1 MCQRRGFTLVEL
13 LAVIAVV
20 GILAAL
26 ASPSYTR
33 IMRSRRMSSAAQEVA
48 DLARVARSRAMGR
61 GSAMLFRWSASAN
74 GSSVDKQQITIRE
87 AIVGSGADMYRPA
100 TSCFQTNWQSDT
112 NSRHIGGIHVKAG
125 NYQPSKASFYD
136 VNGAVRSFAELCFT
150 PRGRTFVRYSGGS
163 GSFVPLNGVPRLQIL
178 NTETGRQ
185 RVVVLP
191 PNGAAR
197 VVMRL

>member
-1 MCQRRGFTLVEL
+1 MVEL

-48 DLARVARSRAMGR
+48 DLARIARSRAMGR
-61 GSAMLFRWSASAN
+61 GSAMLFRWAASAD
-74 GSSVDKQQITIRE
+74 GSSFETQQITIRE

-100 TSCFQTNWQSDT
+100 TSCFQTNWQSNS
-112 NSRHIGGIHVKAG
+112 NSRYVGGIHVKAEK
-125 NYQPSKASFYD
+125 YQPSKARFYD

-150 PRGRTFVRYSGGS
+150 PRGRTFVRYSGGA
-163 GSFVPLNGVPRLQIL
+163 GQFVPLNGVPRLQIE

>member
-74 GSSVDKQQITIRE
+74 GSSADKQQITIRE

-100 TSCFQTNWQSDT
+100 TSCFQTNWQSDA
-112 NSRHIGGIHVKAG
+112 NSRHIGGIHVKAEK
-125 NYQPSKASFYD
+125 YQPSKASFHD
-136 VNGAVRSFAELCFT
+136 GNGAVRSFAELCFT

>member
-1 MCQRRGFTLVEL
+1 MVEL

-33 IMRSRRMSSAAQEVA
+33 IMRSQRMSSAAQEVA
-48 DLARVARSRAMGR
+48 DFARVARSRAMGR

-74 GSSVDKQQITIRE
+74 GSSLETQQVTIRE
-87 AIVGSGADMYRPA
+87 AIIGSGADMYRPA
-100 TSCFQTNWQSDT
+100 TSCFQTNWESNS
-112 NSRHIGGIHVKAG
+112 NSRYVGGIHVKAQQ
-125 NYQPSKASFYD
+125 YQPSKARFYD

-163 GSFVPLNGVPRLQIL
+163 AKCVPLNGVPRLQIA

-185 RVVVLP
+185 GVVVLP

-197 VVMRL
+197 VVTRL